1 MSATLA
7 CLTGGTV
14 YRLTLEG
21 QPAVKEIPPRNT
33 PFGASE
39 TIALVEDAPAPFYL
53 LPRYGPDRSFL
64 TPARVNYRANL
75 YALKD
80 LGVEAVVSWTAAA
93 AITHNLSIGQL
104 VIPDDL
110 IDMTRHRPTTF
121 FENSGL
127 GLLRQFPVFCPRL
140 RRALADVLNEAHL
153 PFQPEGTV
161 AVTEGPRLET
171 PSEVRLLANAGAQ
184 LITHTLAPDF
194 ALAKEL
200 QMCFA
205 GVCHVASYAETGSRH
220 RPFSTGTLFSGLTQA
235 SEAQRVQRAAR
246 APLAVARSLLER
258 LPAMEAICACSQSLA
273 HHIEAEGLDEDW
285 HTWFDAPRRPT

>member
-7 CLTGGTV
+7 CLTGGTG
-14 YRLTLEG
+14 YRSTLEG
-21 QPAVKEIPPRNT
+21 LPAVKEVPPRNT
-33 PFGASE
+33 PFGTSE
-39 TIALVEDAPAPFYL
+39 TMALVEDAPAPFYL
-53 LPRYGPDRSFL
+53 APRYGPNRPFL

-80 LGVEAVVSWTAAA
+80 LGVDLVLSWTAAA

-110 IDMTRHRPTTF
+110 IDVTRHRPTTF

-140 RRALADVLNEAHL
+140 RRALTEVLAEARF

-171 PSEVRLLANAGAQ
+171 PSEVRLLANAGAE

-220 RPFSTGTLFSGLTQA
+220 RPFSTSDLFGGLTQA

-246 APLAVARSLLER
+246 APLEVTRRLLEH
-258 LPAMEAICACSQSLA
+258 LPSMEAICACSQSMA
-273 HHIEAEGLDEDW
+273 HHIAAEGLDEDW
-285 HTWFDAPRRPT
+285 HTWFEAPGGPA

>member
-7 CLTGGTV
+7 CLTGGSV
-14 YRLTLEG
+14 YRMALEG
-21 QPAVKEIPPRNT
+21 QSAVKEIPPRST

-39 TIALVEDAPAPFYL
+39 TMALVEDAPAPFYL
-53 LPRYGPDRSFL
+53 VPRCGPERSFL

-140 RRALADVLNEAHL
+140 RRALADALDEAHL

-171 PSEVRLLANAGAQ
+171 PSEVRLLANAGAE

-205 GVCHVASYAETGSRH
+205 GVCHVASYAETGSQH
-220 RPFSTGTLFSGLTQA
+220 RPFSTGNLFSGLTQA

-246 APLAVARSLLER
+246 APLGVARALLER
-258 LPAMEAICACSQSLA
+258 LPSMEAVCGCSQSLA
-273 HHIEAEGLDEDW
+273 HRIEAEGLDEDW
-285 HTWFDAPRRPT
+285 RTWFDAPGGPT